1 MYFLSFQKKKQ
12 FTLNKV
18 LLLQYIFEATS
29 TVTLFL
35 VGRHCCL
42 LIIKN
47 IRNKVNFFNYVV
59 EFLTAFHSFLEL
71 LSIRVSYFFNKKL
84 VSFLILL
91 CEKIPSS
98 RLCFLC
104 TVSYVPSVT
113 KKFTS
118 KCATIQPNCAQKSAT
133 ALFKK
138 SFDPLN
144 HFYCIFMH

>member
-1 MYFLSFQKKKQ
+1 M
-12 FTLNKV
+12 
-18 LLLQYIFEATS
+18 LQYIFEATS

-104 TVSYVPSVT
+104 TVSYVPEWVYIIRNLKILIEILFSYQ
-113 KKFTS
+113 KFLFQIMS
-118 KCATIQPNCAQKSAT
+118 GFVLLKSNTIYMQIQTFVFEIEDVFTN
-133 ALFKK
+133 
-138 SFDPLN
+138 
-144 HFYCIFMH
+144 